1 MVTRVRSREALLTSL
16 EPVFLSRGYEGATL
30 TQLAQASGLGKAS
43 LYHHFPGGKAEMADV
58 LLRECVARLEQ
69 YAFARLNEAKAPEDR
84 LRRFVDGFE
93 SYASGGERQCLV
105 AVLAQGSF
113 AEHHGQRISNQF
125 QAWHRH
131 LAAVFEE
138 TGLKPKRADRAAQL
152 LLAELYGYLLTARLL
167 DDPTHFK
174 RGVKRLKKDLP
185 QPP

>member
-16 EPVFLSRGYEGATL
+16 EPVFLNRGYEGATL

-43 LYHHFPGGKAEMADV
+43 LYHHFPGGKAEMASV

-131 LAAVFEE
+131 LATVFEE